1 MYSGIIIEVFIS
13 SPADVV
19 IERKIVHNLI
29 EEWNITNTRKRK
41 QILRSLSWE
50 KDVYSAFGDSA
61 QSIINKQILDE
72 ADILVGI
79 FNTRIGTPTKDYN
92 SGSVEEIMRHI
103 NNGKPAMLYFSKA
116 NINRETFDEEQYNK
130 LKEFKNWCKDKSVYF
145 EYDDTNNFT
154 DMFRTQL
161 GLLLNDN
168 YFNLLTNDNNNEQN
182 QKLSQKQKDVIQFL
196 HRLSE
201 FKDNNKL
208 SEYINEIGDF
218 RFKRILPALN
228 NLDIINAEQ
237 SVDGRFQVIIR
248 HGFEG
253 YSTQDIEG
261 IIDAINN
268 GEIDI

>member
-1 MYSGIIIEVFIS
+1 
-13 SPADVV
+13 
-19 IERKIVHNLI
+19 
-29 EEWNITNTRKRK
+29 
-41 QILRSLSWE
+41 
-50 KDVYSAFGDSA
+50 
-61 QSIINKQILDE
+61 
-72 ADILVGI
+72 
-79 FNTRIGTPTKDYN
+79 
-92 SGSVEEIMRHI
+92 
-103 NNGKPAMLYFSKA
+103 
-116 NINRETFDEEQYNK
+116 
-130 LKEFKNWCKDKSVYF
+130 
-145 EYDDTNNFT
+145 
-154 DMFRTQL
+154 
-161 GLLLNDN
+161 
-168 YFNLLTNDNNNEQN
+168 LTNDNNNEQN

>member
-13 SPADVV
+13 SPVDVV

-161 GLLLNDN
+161 D
-168 YFNLLTNDNNNEQN
+168 Y
-182 QKLSQKQKDVIQFL
+182 
-196 HRLSE
+196 
-201 FKDNNKL
+201 
-208 SEYINEIGDF
+208 Y
-218 RFKRILPALN
+218 
-228 NLDIINAEQ
+228 
-237 SVDGRFQVIIR
+237 
-248 HGFEG
+248 
-253 YSTQDIEG
+253 
-261 IIDAINN
+261 
-268 GEIDI
+268 